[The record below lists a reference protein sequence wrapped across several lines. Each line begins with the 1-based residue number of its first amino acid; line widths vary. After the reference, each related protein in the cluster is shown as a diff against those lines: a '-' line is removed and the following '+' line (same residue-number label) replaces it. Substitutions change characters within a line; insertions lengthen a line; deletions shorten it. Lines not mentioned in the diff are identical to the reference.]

1 MNSISFWIDR
11 SLFDNILFYNAENFD
26 LEDLKTAIKK
36 TETNIV
42 ILYNLY
48 VSIEEKNKIIKE
60 TEMPHFL
67 YTKSDLKKDSGIL
80 VLSYFSIF
88 VYVNKIYPI
97 LSNRIARMISFT
109 IKRYMFKIEM
119 NPKNE
124 ENGYHFN
131 FVFINKN
138 PNIVNSKKEIKSK
151 IILLRAGS
159 DTDSFKEK

>member
-1 MNSISFWIDR
+1 
-11 SLFDNILFYNAENFD
+11 
-26 LEDLKTAIKK
+26 
-36 TETNIV
+36 
-42 ILYNLY
+42 
-48 VSIEEKNKIIKE
+48 
-60 TEMPHFL
+60 
-67 YTKSDLKKDSGIL
+67 
-80 VLSYFSIF
+80 
-88 VYVNKIYPI
+88 
-97 LSNRIARMISFT
+97 
-109 IKRYMFKIEM
+109 MFKIEM